1 MTSLIRR
8 SVVFDKSGDFEVAV
22 MAEVELYDSTICRL
36 CAADNSAGIQLYEE
50 NQYSS
55 DLSGLINRYLPLKVI
70 KNLFQFGNTFFS
82 ILFIFVF
89 KSDFF

>member
-1 MTSLIRR
+1 
-8 SVVFDKSGDFEVAV
+8 

-70 KNLFQFGNTFFS
+70 KNLF
-82 ILFIFVF
+82 
-89 KSDFF
+89 